1 MRITRTVWKAIAI
14 ILAAVALALLCIT
27 FMHVINLQLMIG
39 ITMIAVGF
47 IVLMTMTSGSSV
59 KMTS

>member
-14 ILAAVALALLCIT
+14 VLAAIALALLCIT
-27 FMHVINLQLMIG
+27 FMHAVNQMLMLG
-39 ITMIAVGF
+39 IAMIAVGCV
-47 IVLMTMTSGSSV
+47 ILTVMTDGSSV